1 MINMNYIPYIKGLT
15 VDDAHLMITDK
26 ECSNGVLHVI
36 DKVLVPPGLNMM
48 ELLDVDSELR

>member
-1 MINMNYIPYIKGLT
+1 MNYIPYIKGLT
-15 VDDAHLMITDK
+15 VDDAHLLITDK

-48 ELLDVDSELR
+48 EILDVDPELR